1 MGRFPYRK
9 FNAPEE
15 LEMKKS
21 RIAFIVAGSLASLVA
36 VGLLAI
42 GTLAFVG
49 ESEKDGDGYLSTHT
63 HQFEGGTRA
72 LATENLDVD
81 LDAGSFV
88 LDTEDLGKVRLE
100 VESRNDKPV
109 FVGIARTSDVEN
121 YLAGVSHTTLTD
133 VDTSP
138 FDADY
143 ADHAGDRR
151 PVAPAK
157 SHIWAASE
165 HGSGKQTLHWDIEDG
180 DYSVVV
186 MNADGSRGVD
196 ADVNAG
202 ANIPFLDEI
211 GWTALGSGGFVLV
224 IGIALLAAGIRRP
237 GSPTGTAPITDAA
250 PAAA

>member
-1 MGRFPYRK
+1 
-9 FNAPEE
+9 
-15 LEMKKS
+15 MKKS
-21 RIAFIVAGSLASLVA
+21 RIALIVAGSLASLVA
-36 VGLLAI
+36 LGLLAI
-42 GTLAFVG
+42 SALAFVG
-49 ESEKDGDGYLSTHT
+49 ESQKDGDGYLSTHT

-81 LDAGSFV
+81 LDAGNFV
-88 LDTEDLGKVRLE
+88 LDSEDLGKVRLE
-100 VESRNDKPV
+100 VESRNDKPM
-109 FVGIARTSDVEN
+109 FVGIARTSDVAS
-121 YLAGVSHTTLTD
+121 YLAGVSHTTITD

-143 ADHAGDRR
+143 SDHAGDRR
-151 PVAPAK
+151 SVAPAD

-196 ADVNAG
+196 ADVSAG

-211 GWTALGSGGFVLV
+211 GWSALGSGGFVLV
-224 IGIALLAAGIRRP
+224 IGIALLVMGIRRP
-237 GSPTGTAPITDAA
+237 GNPTGTAPITDAA